1 MTGDAMISF
10 WPFRVICR
18 LHYGLVRA
26 GDWRLETSDFNLL
39 LARFLR
45 MSVVAFKFKV
55 VATLSREFEL
65 FKMVSLSVEDIF
77 KFEPKVHSNLS
88 TSEN

>member
-1 MTGDAMISF
+1 
-10 WPFRVICR
+10 
-18 LHYGLVRA
+18 
-26 GDWRLETSDFNLL
+26 
-39 LARFLR
+39 
-45 MSVVAFKFKV
+45 MSIVVFKFKV

-65 FKMVSLSVEDIF
+65 FKMVSLSVDDIF

>member
-1 MTGDAMISF
+1 
-10 WPFRVICR
+10 
-18 LHYGLVRA
+18 
-26 GDWRLETSDFNLL
+26 
-39 LARFLR
+39 

-65 FKMVSLSVEDIF
+65 FKMVSLSVDADVDIF

>member
-1 MTGDAMISF
+1 
-10 WPFRVICR
+10 
-18 LHYGLVRA
+18 
-26 GDWRLETSDFNLL
+26 
-39 LARFLR
+39 